1 MIKFENVTATY
12 SNNIGIFNL
21 TFHIPKGELVFLM
34 GPTGAGK
41 STVLR
46 AIYKDVPI
54 ATEVITKKD
63 IIDSGANDIKE
74 LLQSVINGNKD
85 ARKYFIYLIIAT
97 IPVVCAGLLFKDI
110 IESTFSISIVKWMLL
125 ITGLVVGSTYFFQN
139 KPKKELILFTAIC
152 IGFAQVFSLLP
163 GISRSG
169 FTISIALIM
178 GIHHQN
184 AAKFAFFMAIPVLFG
199 VGLLQLFTVDA
210 QDNLSLLPLIIGFIS
225 SAVTGYL
232 VINWL
237 LAVISRGKF
246 YLFSLYCFVVS
257 LLAITII
264 N

>member
-1 MIKFENVTATY
+1 MDWLQAFIL
-12 SNNIGIFNL
+12 GIIQGLTEFLPISSSGNL
-21 TFHIPKGELVFLM
+21 VLAQHILGVETPGILLEVVLHM
-34 GPTGAGK
+34 GTLA
-41 STVLR
+41 
-46 AIYKDVPI
+46 AILIYFYD
-54 ATEVITKKD
+54 
-63 IIDSGANDIKE
+63 DIKQ
-74 LLQSVINGNKD
+74 LLQSVIKTSENS
-85 ARKYFIYLIIAT
+85 REYTIYLIIAT
-97 IPVVCAGLLFKDI
+97 IPIICAGVLFRDI
-110 IESTFSISIVKWMLL
+110 IETTFTVSIVKWMLM

-139 KPKKELILFTAIC
+139 RTRRELVMITALC
-152 IGFAQVFSLLP
+152 IGFAQVFALLP

-169 FTISIALIM
+169 MTISVALIM
-178 GIHHQN
+178 GIQHEK

-199 VGLLQLFTVDA
+199 AGLLQLFTVDA
-210 QDNLSLLPLIIGFIS
+210 QANLSLLPLIIGFIS